1 MPAIT
6 TIKLEQKHALEDTC
20 PGNRRGQKPN
30 LRTAMQYLLAG
41 LLLYFL
47 VALTPENDVRTWN
60 LGFSLSVKSQGKY

>member
-20 PGNRRGQKPN
+20 PGNRSGQNPN

-47 VALTPENDVRTWN
+47 VALAPENDVRTWN
-60 LGFSLSVKSQGKY
+60 LGFSLSVK